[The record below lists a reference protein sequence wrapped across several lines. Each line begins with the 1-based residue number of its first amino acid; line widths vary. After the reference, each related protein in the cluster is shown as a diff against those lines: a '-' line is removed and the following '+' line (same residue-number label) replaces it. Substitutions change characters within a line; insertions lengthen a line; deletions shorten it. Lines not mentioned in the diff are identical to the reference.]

1 MRNLP
6 NMRRAQVF
14 AALLGALIVCKATS
28 AATCENIKSVRLEH
42 TMITSAAVVPAGT
55 FVPPQAEAGPIPPTA
70 FASLPEFCRVA
81 GFIAPTTDSHIG
93 FEVWLPTRGWDGR
106 YMGV

>member
-1 MRNLP
+1 
-6 NMRRAQVF
+6 MRRVHAF
-14 AALLGALIVCKATS
+14 AALLGAFIVCKTAS

-42 TMITSAAVVPAGT
+42 TMITSATVVPAGI

-70 FASLPEFCRVA
+70 FASLPEFCRVES
-81 GFIAPTTDSHIG
+81 FLAPTKDSYIR
-93 FEVWLPTRGWDGR
+93 FEVWLPTSGWDGS